1 MPSSFLYKNQ
11 ILQFLNHCF
20 FVPVIPAAFLPDTP
34 HTVSGQMPAILLR
47 IPTAVCTMRALP
59 PAHRQCTLPGLR
71 TSACQKALP
80 ACSPQHRLPSKRHAG
95 QNPNAHTMRPS
106 RSRRLST
113 DPPLSGT
120 VVQLQAALQFSLP
133 GHRRVLKSPGFH
145 NHQTRHC
152 QDEVSKS
159 IDALCHNLCQ
169 MFTACKRIVIQKSKI
184 FSKAHLL

>member
-1 MPSSFLYKNQ
+1 
-11 ILQFLNHCF
+11 
-20 FVPVIPAAFLPDTP
+20 
-34 HTVSGQMPAILLR
+34 
-47 IPTAVCTMRALP
+47 MRALP

-152 QDEVSKS
+152 QDAGQQIHRCPLPQPLSDVHSVQTHSHPE
-159 IDALCHNLCQ
+159 IENFFQGAPALNFSSHNTPFSQARKLEGCACSFFPVYQ
-169 MFTACKRIVIQKSKI
+169 TA
-184 FSKAHLL
+184 